1 MSRLFEPTPTGG
13 GLRRWAQLVIGVI
26 LYGVTAGMIVL
37 AALGLDP
44 WDVLH
49 QGLSRTF
56 GLGIGTWAIIVSVLV
71 LLCWWPLHQRPG
83 VGTVANA
90 IVVGAVIDI
99 VLAVFDS
106 PHATWARYV
115 LLVGGVLGNGLATG
129 L

>member
-37 AALGLDP
+37 AGLGLDP

-56 GLGIGTWAIIVSVLV
+56 GLGIGTWAIIVSFVVFLGW
-71 LLCWWPLHQRPG
+71 LALRQRLG
-83 VGTVANA
+83 VGTLVNA
-90 IVVGAVIDI
+90 IGVGLMIDLT
-99 VLAVFDS
+99 VSVFS
-106 PHATWARYV
+106 PPHELWARI
-115 LLVGGVLGNGLATG
+115 LLL
-129 L
+129 